1 MTFNIPSHVH
11 EYLSLWYGKN
21 WMEPDPN
28 WAYEY
33 GTIDPSFDI
42 GRRED
47 LSIFNCLEEGNK
59 NHKNL

>member
-1 MTFNIPSHVH
+1 
-11 EYLSLWYGKN
+11 
-21 WMEPDPN
+21 MEPDPN